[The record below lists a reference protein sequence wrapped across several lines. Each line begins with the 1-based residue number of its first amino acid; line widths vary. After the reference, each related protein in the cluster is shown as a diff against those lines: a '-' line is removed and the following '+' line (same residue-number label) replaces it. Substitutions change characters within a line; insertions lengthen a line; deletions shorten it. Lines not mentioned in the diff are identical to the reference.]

1 MKKTI
6 RALLAIALAAAFAAP
21 SAFAKAKLSPETE
34 ARAREAAA
42 RAAEWLA
49 RNQQA
54 DGHWGM
60 PDTPA
65 LTALAFWALQR
76 TDAEKYAPRIDAGA
90 RFVLGYVQPD
100 GSIFK
105 RPEPGMRGGGLAN
118 YNTAVCLSALHS
130 LGKAQSDPDIL
141 RAMQDARSY
150 LAGTQ
155 YLDEGLYRG
164 GIGYSPDQPAPH
176 ADLSNSHMVYEAMH
190 LSQDI
195 EDLRADGEAKVD
207 LDWDAALEFLAQ
219 VQNLSDV
226 NTNSWISTAADDQGG
241 FIYRPGAVGG
251 EAHRPQPP
259 QPQHPPQPPRPAE
272 PREIAPAADA
282 AAPAARPVGPDG
294 KPSFLPPPSA
304 PVWAQNPRD
313 GAPLPPWAHRHD
325 AAQKAPEAAPD
336 AKPAE
341 EVAPAAEPAP
351 APVVETAAPAS
362 PRFPRRPEGAS
373 GVGDVAGDRPARPEG
388 SVPAPGAGGHPAV
401 VHPYGSMTYA
411 GILSLIYAH
420 VDADDPRVQAAREWT
435 QRHWTLAENPGM
447 GPEGLYYFF
456 NTLSKCM
463 AAMGDEFVTQPDG
476 TTIPWREDLIR
487 RLVALQRPD
496 GSWVNDNNRWWEAD
510 PGLVTSYTLLAIAS
524 ALE

>member
-1 MKKTI
+1 MKKTT

-21 SAFAKAKLSPETE
+21 SAFAEAKLSPETE
-34 ARAREAAA
+34 ARARDAAA
-42 RAAEWLA
+42 RGAEWLA
-49 RNQQA
+49 RTQQP

-65 LTALAFWALQR
+65 LSALAFWALQR
-76 TDAEKYAPRIDAGA
+76 TDAGRYAARIDAGA
-90 RFVLGYVQPD
+90 RFVLGNVQPD

-105 RPEPGMRGGGLAN
+105 RPEPGVRGGGLAN

-130 LGKAQSDPDIL
+130 LGKAQSDPEIL
-141 RAMQDARSY
+141 RAMQDARTY

-190 LSQDI
+190 LTQDI
-195 EDLRADGEAKVD
+195 EDLRADGEAKAD
-207 LDWDAALEFLAQ
+207 LNWDAALEFLSQ
-219 VQNLSDV
+219 VQNLSGV
-226 NTNSWISTAADDQGG
+226 NTNSWISTEADDQGG
-241 FIYRPGAVGG
+241 FIYRPSAVGG
-251 EAHRPQPP
+251 EARRPAPP
-259 QPQHPPQPPRPAE
+259 SGEGGRPEGGLPPPRQPEGQRMGPDGRPLPPPPPPPAWA
-272 PREIAPAADA
+272 RQGDGAPVPPWARRPDDAKAVPDAEGAVQEAA
-282 AAPAARPVGPDG
+282 AAPADIP
-294 KPSFLPPPSA
+294 
-304 PVWAQNPRD
+304 
-313 GAPLPPWAHRHD
+313 
-325 AAQKAPEAAPD
+325 
-336 AKPAE
+336 
-341 EVAPAAEPAP
+341 
-351 APVVETAAPAS
+351 AAPAS

-373 GVGDVAGDRPARPEG
+373 GIGDISGERPARPEG
-388 SVPAPGAGGHPAV
+388 SVPAPRGAAGHPAV

-435 QRHWTLAENPGM
+435 RRHWTLAENPGM

-463 AAMGDEFVTQPDG
+463 AAMGDDFVTQPDG
-476 TTIPWREDLIR
+476 TAIPWREDLLR
-487 RLVALQRPD
+487 RLLGLQRPD